1 MKVCLV
7 QSGGFVGAIKRCEI
21 DTRLLEQPEAD
32 RVQRLVQESGLD
44 VSMRRLSDQAR
55 DLKQYELTIE
65 HEGRAIC
72 VTFDDQNV
80 PQAARQLLGYLQ
92 RHARPGKP

>member
-7 QSGGFVGAIKRCEI
+7 QSGGFVGAVKRCEV
-21 DTRLLEQPEAD
+21 DTRLLEQPEAE
-32 RVQRLVQESGLD
+32 RVRRLVRESGLD
-44 VSMRRLSDQAR
+44 ASMQQLSDQAS
-55 DLKQYELTIE
+55 DLKHYELTIE
-65 HEGRAIC
+65 RDGQAIC

-92 RHARPGKP
+92 QRARPGKP